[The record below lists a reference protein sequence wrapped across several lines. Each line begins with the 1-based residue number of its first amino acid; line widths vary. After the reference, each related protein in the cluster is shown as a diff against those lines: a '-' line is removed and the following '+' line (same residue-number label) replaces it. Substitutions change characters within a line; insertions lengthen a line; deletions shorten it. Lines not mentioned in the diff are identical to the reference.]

1 MTLST
6 RVTIYSRYYLH
17 VTMSRRTFPTK
28 FVWDHGGREVNLC
41 IVKPEGSE
49 TVPLQRSEDGTF
61 EITTSLGQVR
71 QRTVTRLNDRKPFHL
86 SFSECKEV

>member
-1 MTLST
+1 MT
-6 RVTIYSRYYLH
+6 RDYYLP

-28 FVWDHGGREVNLC
+28 FVWDHGGREVSLC

-49 TVPLQRSEDGTF
+49 TVPLARSEDGTF

-71 QRTVTRLNDRKPFHL
+71 QFMFTMTITENQFIHHL
-86 SFSECKEV
+86 

>member
-1 MTLST
+1 
-6 RVTIYSRYYLH
+6 
-17 VTMSRRTFPTK
+17 MSRRTFPTK

-49 TVPLQRSEDGTF
+49 TVPLLRSEDGTF

-86 SFSECKEV
+86 SFSE

>member
-1 MTLST
+1 
-6 RVTIYSRYYLH
+6 
-17 VTMSRRTFPTK
+17 MSRRTFPTK